1 MRNIGG
7 CTHGDCFTCPYPDCI
22 VGNGKRQQKAKKEL
36 TPEEIE
42 KRKEHRREWERNY
55 YRLHPERRKQR
66 ARERYARMKAQAT
79 AGGMVGNEGTA

>member
-1 MRNIGG
+1 MKIGE
-7 CTHGDCFTCPYPDCI
+7 CKHEDCFTCPYPDCI
-22 VGNGKRQQKAKKEL
+22 IGMGARKAKAKRQP

-66 ARERYARMKAQAT
+66 ARERYARMKAQAA